1 MKRATFRTTILG
13 NDKSALG
20 IEIPAEVVASLGTS
34 KRPPVRV
41 TINGKSYRSTIAVMG
56 GKFMVGVSAE
66 NRKIVSVAAGDK
78 VDVTLELDTEP
89 RVVTVPPDLKK
100 ALDRHTDAKKFFDG
114 LSYSKKQWFV
124 LGIEGAKTAETRE
137 RRIAKAIAMLDEG
150 RSP

>member
-56 GKFMVGVSAE
+56 GKFMVGVSAQ